1 VLKTGSLAPEIHGLK
16 IEVYIEFEGEIHLDN
31 KHRFL
36 FMEAIRALRATDFY
50 FNFRVD
56 FGISVIDFDILLD
69 HSQTAYFG
77 LCNNYYNT
85 KPNSVQALLHTAVGV
100 YPQHGDR
107 NCGRQHDVA
116 FTSLY
121 KKPRREPSLAA
132 NRSKTDWR
140 YSEQKKNGFLDV

>member
-1 VLKTGSLAPEIHGLK
+1 MLKNGSLAPEIHGLK

-69 HSQTAYFG
+69 HSQTVYFG

-100 YPQHGDR
+100 YPPNMVIVTAADGM
-107 NCGRQHDVA
+107 
-116 FTSLY
+116 TSLSPLRI
-121 KKPRREPSLAA
+121 KSREDSHH
-132 NRSKTDWR
+132 
-140 YSEQKKNGFLDV
+140 